1 MSCGVWHHAA
11 ARCSC
16 RSINSEM
23 PSRSA
28 TVSLCWQMAACEASE
43 RLKSC
48 VLEPTVP
55 AGTWRTSF
63 LPSPE
68 ISWTRSAPVRPL
80 FAKELREI
88 TSGRAL
94 WTLLLLACPLIGY
107 SFFQATSLYGEASTA
122 AMQSPVLGASLSP
135 LDGILVP
142 TFGSFYVTITL
153 LFPFVAIRVL
163 GEEKQSGALRLLVQL
178 PYHTVTLVGVKLA
191 AVFCAW
197 LLCAIPVLSSV
208 LIWWVAGGHLFPSEA
223 LTLFLGHLLYGLL
236 IGVVAL
242 FAASITESSA
252 TAAIVTPAFTIG
264 SWVLDFTIAGRPGWL
279 EWFAKLSLTQV
290 IRTFEQGL
298 LSMGLVAGVA
308 IAICGFT
315 ALATIWLP
323 PGIAVRQKLTRS
335 AVCIGTAAIALLLAT
350 QIKTSFDVT
359 EDRRNFFAIADATQL
374 ASLAEPLTITVHLAP
389 EDPRYIDLQR
399 NVLSKLERAMPDVSI
414 RLATTRQSFASSVG
428 EESYGEVEY
437 RYGIRSDTSR
447 STSSREIL
455 PLIYGLAGVQ
465 PPAPIASEE
474 FPGYPLAADGRFAL
488 LWFLAILPM
497 LIVFVWWRSRRLRS
511 NSPTFSKEVVMSGST
526 KTLLI
531 IAVGIIAVLLP
542 AFAAPIKVDLTNETA
557 GAEPK
562 GLVPVVGVWRIENDG
577 GKKLL
582 AVDGRQWKEGQ
593 SSASIADKARA
604 LYGERYAEFLD
615 RVQAYAYY
623 PYVVAK
629 DVEDFKNGEITV
641 RFEGL
646 SGRIDQ
652 GAGILFNLKPNGD
665 YLTIRAN
672 CLENNLV
679 LWKFEKGRRSSVEWV
694 RNTPTATRQWHDLKV
709 RIAGNK
715 VEGYLDGKLYLQHT
729 LPQPVS
735 GKIGLWSKADS
746 YMHFDDFTVVAS
758 E

>member
-1 MSCGVWHHAA
+1 
-11 ARCSC
+11 
-16 RSINSEM
+16 
-23 PSRSA
+23 
-28 TVSLCWQMAACEASE
+28 
-43 RLKSC
+43 
-48 VLEPTVP
+48 
-55 AGTWRTSF
+55 
-63 LPSPE
+63 LPSLE
-68 ISWTRSAPVRPL
+68 TSLAHSAPIWPL

-88 TSGRAL
+88 AGGRAL
-94 WTLLLLACPLIGY
+94 WTLLLLACPLVGY
-107 SFFQATSLYGEASTA
+107 SFFQAMSLYGEASA
-122 AMQSPVLGASLSP
+122 AAANSPVLATSLSP

-142 TFGSFYVTITL
+142 TFGSFYVAVTL

-163 GEEKQSGALRLLVQL
+163 GEEKQSGALALLVQL
-178 PYHTVTLVGVKLA
+178 PYRTSTLVGVKLA

-208 LIWWVAGGHLFPSEA
+208 LVWWIAGGHLSPAETS
-223 LTLFLGHLLYGLL
+223 TLFLGHLLYGLL
-236 IGVVAL
+236 IGAVAL

-252 TAAIVTPAFTIG
+252 TAAIVTLAFTVG

-279 EWFAKLSLTQV
+279 EWFAGLSLTHV

-298 LSMGLVAGVA
+298 LSVGLIAGVA
-308 IAICGFT
+308 AAIFGFA
-315 ALATIWLP
+315 ALAAIWLP
-323 PGIAVRQKLTRS
+323 PGVAIRQKLTRS
-335 AVCIGTAAIALLLAT
+335 ALCAGAGAAALLLVS
-350 QIKTSFDVT
+350 QLKTSIDVT
-359 EDRRNFFAIADATQL
+359 EDRRNSFAVADANQL
-374 ASLAEPLTITVHLAP
+374 ARLAEPVSITVHLAP

-399 NVLSKLERAMPDVSI
+399 NVLAKLERTMPHVSI
-414 RLATTRQSFASSVG
+414 RLATTRQSFASSAG
-428 EESYGEVEY
+428 DEAYGEIEY
-437 RYGIRSDTSR
+437 RYGARQDTSR
-447 STSSREIL
+447 STSPREIL
-455 PLIYGLAGVQ
+455 PLIYGLAGLR
-465 PPAPIASEE
+465 PPAPIPSAE
-474 FPGYPLAADGRFAL
+474 FPGYPLVTDGALSL
-488 LWFLAILPM
+488 LWFLAVLPI
-497 LIVFVWWRSRRLRS
+497 LIVLAWWRSRRLPS
-511 NSPTFSKEVVMSGST
+511 NNRTFLREVVMKSGT
-526 KTLLI
+526 RVLLI
-531 IAVGIIAVLLP
+531 AVVSAVALLLP
-542 AFAAPIKVDLTNETA
+542 AIAAPVFKVDFSSETT

-562 GLVPVVGVWRIENDG
+562 SLVPVVGIWRVETEA
-577 GKKLL
+577 GKTVL

-593 SSASIADKARA
+593 SSAGIADKARA

-629 DVEDFKNGEITV
+629 DVDNFKNGEISV

-729 LPQPVS
+729 LPEPVS

-746 YMHFDDFTVVAS
+746 YMHFDEFAATAS

>member
-1 MSCGVWHHAA
+1 MLSPKTL
-11 ARCSC
+11 AR
-16 RSINSEM
+16 
-23 PSRSA
+23 
-28 TVSLCWQMAACEASE
+28 
-43 RLKSC
+43 
-48 VLEPTVP
+48 
-55 AGTWRTSF
+55 G
-63 LPSPE
+63 
-68 ISWTRSAPVRPL
+68 APVWPL
-80 FAKELREI
+80 FAKELRDI
-88 TSGRAL
+88 TGGRAL
-94 WTLLLLACPLIGY
+94 WTLLLFACPLVGY
-107 SFFQATSLYGEASTA
+107 SFFQAMSLYGEASA
-122 AMQSPVLGASLSP
+122 AAANSPVLASSLSP

-142 TFGSFYVTITL
+142 TFGSFYVAVTL

-178 PYHTVTLVGVKLA
+178 PYRTATLVGIKLA

-197 LLCAIPVLSSV
+197 LVCAIPVLSSV
-208 LIWWVAGGHLFPSEA
+208 SAWWMVGGHLSPAES
-223 LTLFLGHLLYGLL
+223 LTLFSGHLLYGLL
-236 IGVVAL
+236 IGAVAL

-252 TAAIVTPAFTIG
+252 TAAIVTLAFTIG

-279 EWFAKLSLTQV
+279 EWFAHLSLTQV

-298 LSMGLVAGVA
+298 LSIGLIAGVA
-308 IAICGFT
+308 VAICGFA
-315 ALATIWLP
+315 ALAAIWLP
-323 PGIAVRQKLTRS
+323 PGVAIREKLMRS
-335 AVCIGTAAIALLLAT
+335 AVCVGAAAVALLLVS
-350 QIKTSFDVT
+350 QFKTSIDVT
-359 EDRRNFFAIADATQL
+359 EDRRNSFALADTKQL
-374 ASLAEPLTITVHLAP
+374 ARLAEPLTIAVHLAA

-399 NVLSKLERAMPDVSI
+399 NVLAKLERTMPHVFI
-414 RLATTRQSFASSVG
+414 RLATARQTFASSAG
-428 EESYGEVEY
+428 DEAYGEIEY
-437 RYGIRSDTSR
+437 RYGTRQDTSR
-447 STSSREIL
+447 STSPREIL
-455 PLIYGLAGVQ
+455 PLIYGLASVS
-465 PPAPIASEE
+465 PPVPIPSAE
-474 FPGYPLAADGRFAL
+474 FPGYPLVTDGAFSV
-488 LWFLAILPM
+488 LWFLAVLPI
-497 LIVFVWWRSRRLRS
+497 LIVLAWWRSRRLPS
-511 NSPTFSKEVVMSGST
+511 NNQMFLKEVVMNSST

-531 IAVGIIAVLLP
+531 IAVSVIAVLLP

-557 GAEPK
+557 GAEPN

-582 AVDGRQWKEGQ
+582 AVDGRQWKQGQ
-593 SSASIADKARA
+593 SSAGIADKARA
-604 LYGERYAEFLD
+604 LYGDRYAEFLD

-629 DVEDFKNGEITV
+629 DVEDFKNGEISV

-729 LPQPVS
+729 LPEPVS

-746 YMHFDDFTVVAS
+746 YMHFDEFAAMAS

>member
-1 MSCGVWHHAA
+1 
-11 ARCSC
+11 
-16 RSINSEM
+16 
-23 PSRSA
+23 
-28 TVSLCWQMAACEASE
+28 
-43 RLKSC
+43 
-48 VLEPTVP
+48 
-55 AGTWRTSF
+55 

-68 ISWTRSAPVRPL
+68 KSLAHSAPIWPL

-88 TSGRAL
+88 AGGRAL

-107 SFFQATSLYGEASTA
+107 SFFQSMSLYGEASA
-122 AMQSPVLGASLSP
+122 AAVNSPVLATSLSP

-142 TFGSFYVTITL
+142 TFGSFYVAVTL

-178 PYHTVTLVGVKLA
+178 PYRTITLVGVKLA

-208 LIWWVAGGHLFPSEA
+208 LAWWMVGGHLSPAET
-223 LTLFLGHLLYGLL
+223 LTLFSGHLLYGLL
-236 IGVVAL
+236 IGAVAL

-252 TAAIVTPAFTIG
+252 TAAIVTLAFTVG

-279 EWFAKLSLTQV
+279 EWLAHLSLTQV

-298 LSMGLVAGVA
+298 LSVGLIAGVA
-308 IAICGFT
+308 VAICGFA
-315 ALATIWLP
+315 ALAAISLP
-323 PGIAVRQKLTRS
+323 PGVAIREKLKRS
-335 AVCIGTAAIALLLAT
+335 AVCVSAATAALLLVS
-350 QIKTSFDVT
+350 QFKTSIDVT
-359 EDRRNFFAIADATQL
+359 EDRRNSFAVADANQL
-374 ASLAEPLTITVHLAP
+374 AKLAEPLAVTVHLAP

-399 NVLSKLERAMPDVSI
+399 NVLAKLERTMPHVSI
-414 RLATTRQSFASSVG
+414 RLATTRQSFASSAG
-428 EESYGEVEY
+428 DEAYGEIEY
-437 RYGIRSDTSR
+437 RYGTRQDTSR
-447 STSSREIL
+447 STSPREIL
-455 PLIYGLAGVQ
+455 PLIYGLARVQ
-465 PPAPIASEE
+465 SPAPIPSAE
-474 FPGYPLAADGRFAL
+474 FPGYPLVTDGAFSL
-488 LWFLAILPM
+488 LWFLAVLPI
-497 LIVFVWWRSRRLRS
+497 LIVLAWWRSRRLPS
-511 NSPTFSKEVVMSGST
+511 NNRTFLREVVMKSGT
-526 KTLLI
+526 RVLLI
-531 IAVGIIAVLLP
+531 AVVSAVALLLP
-542 AFAAPIKVDLTNETA
+542 AIAAPVFRVDLSSETT

-562 GLVPVVGVWRIENDG
+562 SLVPVVGIWRVETDA
-577 GKKLL
+577 GKTVL

-593 SSASIADKARA
+593 SSAGIADKARA

-629 DVEDFKNGEITV
+629 DVENFKNGEISV

-665 YLTIRAN
+665 YLAIRAN

-729 LPQPVS
+729 LPEPVS

-746 YMHFDDFTVVAS
+746 YMHFDEFAATAS

>member
-1 MSCGVWHHAA
+1 
-11 ARCSC
+11 
-16 RSINSEM
+16 
-23 PSRSA
+23 
-28 TVSLCWQMAACEASE
+28 L
-43 RLKSC
+43 L
-48 VLEPTVP
+48 
-55 AGTWRTSF
+55 
-63 LPSPE
+63 SPE
-68 ISWTRSAPVRPL
+68 TALARGAPVWPL

-88 TSGRAL
+88 VSGRAL
-94 WTLLLLACPLIGY
+94 WTLLLLACPLVGY
-107 SFFQATSLYGEASTA
+107 SFFQATSLYGEASA
-122 AMQSPVLGASLSP
+122 AAVNSPVLATGLSP

-142 TFGSFYVTITL
+142 TFGSFYVAVTL

-178 PYHTVTLVGVKLA
+178 PYRNVILVGVKLA
-191 AVFCAW
+191 AVFVAW

-208 LIWWVAGGHLFPSEA
+208 LIWWVMGGHLSPAEIV
-223 LTLFLGHLLYGLL
+223 TLFLGHLLYGLL
-236 IGVVAL
+236 IGAVAL

-252 TAAIVTPAFTIG
+252 TAAIVTLAFTIG

-279 EWFAKLSLTQV
+279 EWFARLSLTQV

-298 LSMGLVAGVA
+298 LSVSLVAGVVVA
-308 IAICGFT
+308 VCAFV
-315 ALATIWLP
+315 ALATVWLP
-323 PGIAVRQKLTRS
+323 PGIAVRQKLMRS
-335 AVCIGTAAIALLLAT
+335 SVCVAAAAVALLAVT
-350 QIKTSFDVT
+350 QIRASIDVT
-359 EDRRNFFAIADATQL
+359 EDRRNSFALADAKQL
-374 ASLAEPLTITVHLAP
+374 TGFAESLAITVHLAA

-399 NVLSKLERAMPDVSI
+399 NVLAKLERVMPRVSI
-414 RLATTRQSFASSVG
+414 RLATARQSFASSAG
-428 EESYGEVEY
+428 DEAYGEIEY
-437 RYGIRSDTSR
+437 RYGSRSDASR
-447 STSSREIL
+447 STSPREIL

-465 PPAPIASEE
+465 PPAPVAAAE
-474 FPGYPLAADGRFAL
+474 FPGYPLVTDGAFAL
-488 LWFLAILPM
+488 VWFLAILPI
-497 LIVFVWWRSRRLRS
+497 LILLAWWRSRRLPS
-511 NSPTFSKEVVMSGST
+511 NNQMFLKEVVMNSNT

-531 IAVGIIAVLLP
+531 IALSVVVVLLP

-562 GLVPVVGVWRIENDG
+562 GLVPVVGVWRIENDS

-593 SSASIADKARA
+593 SSAGIADKARA

-679 LWKFEKGRRSSVEWV
+679 LWKFERGRRSSVEWV
-694 RNTPTATRQWHDLKV
+694 RNTPTASRQWHDLKV

>member
-1 MSCGVWHHAA
+1 LLSPDTSL
-11 ARCSC
+11 AR
-16 RSINSEM
+16 
-23 PSRSA
+23 
-28 TVSLCWQMAACEASE
+28 
-43 RLKSC
+43 
-48 VLEPTVP
+48 
-55 AGTWRTSF
+55 G
-63 LPSPE
+63 
-68 ISWTRSAPVRPL
+68 APVWPL

-88 TSGRAL
+88 VSGRAL
-94 WTLLLLACPLIGY
+94 WTLLLLACPLVGY
-107 SFFQATSLYGEASTA
+107 SFFQAISLYGEASA
-122 AMQSPVLGASLSP
+122 AAANSPVLASSLSP

-142 TFGSFYVTITL
+142 TFGSFYVAVTL
-153 LFPFVAIRVL
+153 LFPFVAIRAL

-178 PYHTVTLVGVKLA
+178 PYRTVTLVSVKLA
-191 AVFCAW
+191 AVFFAW

-208 LIWWVAGGHLFPSEA
+208 FIWWMAGGHLSAAEIA
-223 LTLFLGHLLYGLL
+223 TLFSGHLLYGLL
-236 IGVVAL
+236 IGAVAL

-252 TAAIVTPAFTIG
+252 TAAIVALAFTIG

-279 EWFAKLSLTQV
+279 EWFAHLSLTQV

-298 LSMGLVAGVA
+298 LSVSLVAGVVVA
-308 IAICGFT
+308 VCAFA
-315 ALATIWLP
+315 ALATVWLP
-323 PGIAVRQKLTRS
+323 PGIAVRQKLMRS
-335 AVCIGTAAIALLLAT
+335 ALCVAAAAVALLAVT
-350 QIKTSFDVT
+350 QIKASIDVT
-359 EDRRNFFAIADATQL
+359 EDRRNSFPLADARQL
-374 ASLAEPLTITVHLAP
+374 AGLAEPLAISVHLAA

-399 NVLSKLERAMPDVSI
+399 NVLAKLERVMPRVSI
-414 RLATTRQSFASSVG
+414 RLASGRQSFASSAG
-428 EESYGEVEY
+428 DEAYGEIEY
-437 RYGIRSDTSR
+437 RYGSRSDTGR
-447 STSSREIL
+447 STSPREIL
-455 PLIYGLAGVQ
+455 PLIYGLAGVS
-465 PPAPIASEE
+465 PPAPISSAE
-474 FPGYPLAADGRFAL
+474 FPGYPLVTDGAFAL
-488 LWFLAILPM
+488 LWFLAVLPI
-497 LIVFVWWRSRRLRS
+497 LIVLAWWRSRRLPS
-511 NSPTFSKEVVMSGST
+511 NNQTFLREVVMNSST

-531 IAVGIIAVLLP
+531 IAVSVVAVLLP

-593 SSASIADKARA
+593 SSAGIADKARA

-694 RNTPTATRQWHDLKV
+694 RNTPTASRQWHDLKV
-709 RIAGNK
+709 RVAGNK

-746 YMHFDDFTVVAS
+746 YMHFDDFAVVAS